1 MTLKK
6 EKLMKDFIK
15 NVLATMVGMFGFF
28 IVMGVIGMMSII
40 GMIASGNAA
49 QNVEKNSVFVLNLSG
64 TISEQGSENPLSM
77 FTGDNS
83 LNSGLNDILSS
94 IKKAKANDDIKG
106 IYIEAGALMTNYAT
120 LQEIRNAL
128 ADFRK
133 SGKWIVAY
141 GDFYTQGAYY
151 VASVANKVYINPKG
165 AIDWH
170 GIGAQTMF
178 YKDFMAKFG
187 VKWEVVKVG
196 TFKSATETFTEEKM
210 SDANRLQTQTF
221 IDGTW
226 RNVCDAVS
234 KSRGISVDSLNSY
247 ADSYLALQ
255 ATETLVKA
263 KMVDGMMYGDQVK
276 DAVKKMMKLEKDDDI
291 SQLTLNDMLNVK
303 DGKVEGSEIAVYY
316 AEGDI
321 VQDPKAATMFGNN
334 NYIASRKV
342 CKDLEDLMNDDDVKA
357 VVVRINSG
365 GGDAYASEQM
375 WHQMSELRKVKPVVV
390 SMGDYAASGAYYM
403 SAPASWIVAQPNTL
417 TGSIGIF
424 AVIPDF
430 SGLVTSKLG
439 VRFDEVKTNRNST
452 FGNLMARPFNAEEK
466 AMLQASVNRG
476 YSLFRQRVAEGRRLP
491 VESVEKIAQGR
502 VWLATDA
509 LNIKLV
515 DQLGGID
522 DAVKKAAQLAKLKDY
537 YTSDYPAAASW
548 MDNLLN
554 SMSSSGTYL
563 DEQLRQTLGDFYQPF
578 TMLRSIDKR
587 EAIQARIP
595 YAISIK

>member
-1 MTLKK
+1 
-6 EKLMKDFIK
+6 MKDFIK

-106 IYIEAGALMTNYAT
+106 IYIEAGALAANYAT

-151 VASVANKVYINPKG
+151 VASVADKVYINPKG
-165 AIDWH
+165 IVDWH

-210 SDANRLQTQTF
+210 SDANRLQTKTF

-291 SQLTLNDMLNVK
+291 AQLTLNDMLNVK
-303 DGKVEGSEIAVYY
+303 DEKVEGSEIAVYY

-424 AVIPDF
+424 AVIPDL
-430 SGLVTSKLG
+430 SGLVTTKLG

-522 DAVKKAAQLAKLKDY
+522 DAVKKAAELAKLKDY

>member
-1 MTLKK
+1 
-6 EKLMKDFIK
+6 MKDFIK

-64 TISEQGSENPLSM
+64 TISEQGSESPLSM

-106 IYIEAGALMTNYAT
+106 IYIEAGALATNYAT

-151 VASVANKVYINPKG
+151 VASVADKVYINPKG
-165 AIDWH
+165 IVDWH

-226 RNVCDAVS
+226 RNVCNAVS

-276 DAVKKMMKLEKDDDI
+276 DAVKKMMKLDKGDDI
-291 SQLTLNDMLNVK
+291 AQLTLNDMLNVK

-424 AVIPDF
+424 AVIPDL
-430 SGLVTSKLG
+430 SGLVTTKLG

-548 MDNLLN
+548 MDAMLN

>member
-1 MTLKK
+1 
-6 EKLMKDFIK
+6 MKDFIK

-106 IYIEAGALMTNYAT
+106 IYIEAGALATNYAT

-151 VASVANKVYINPKG
+151 VASVADKVYINPKG
-165 AIDWH
+165 IVDWH

-424 AVIPDF
+424 AVIPDL
-430 SGLVTSKLG
+430 SGLVTTKLG

-522 DAVKKAAQLAKLKDY
+522 DAVKKAAQLAKLKEY
-537 YTSDYPAAASW
+537 YTSDYPATASW
-548 MDNLLN
+548 MDAMLN

>member
-1 MTLKK
+1 
-6 EKLMKDFIK
+6 MKDFIK

-106 IYIEAGALMTNYAT
+106 IYIEAGALAANYAT

-151 VASVANKVYINPKG
+151 VASVADKVYINPKG
-165 AIDWH
+165 IVDWH

-226 RNVCDAVS
+226 RNVCNAVS

-276 DAVKKMMKLEKDDDI
+276 DAVKKIMKLDKDDDI
-291 SQLTLNDMLNVK
+291 AQLTLNDMLNVK

-424 AVIPDF
+424 AVIPDL
-430 SGLVTSKLG
+430 SGLVTTKLG

-548 MDNLLN
+548 MDAMLN

-578 TMLRSIDKR
+578 TMLRSINKR

>member
-1 MTLKK
+1 
-6 EKLMKDFIK
+6 MKDFIK
-15 NVLATMVGMFGFF
+15 SVLATMVGIFGFF
-28 IVMGVIGMMSII
+28 IVMGVLTMMSII
-40 GMIASGNAA
+40 GMVASSSAA
-49 QNVEKNSVFVLNLSG
+49 QNVEENSVFVLNLSG
-64 TISEQGSENPLSM
+64 TISDQGTDNPLSL
-77 FTGDNS
+77 FTGDDS
-83 LNSGLNDILSS
+83 QSTGLNNILSA
-94 IKKAKANDDIKG
+94 IKKAKTNDDIKG

-141 GDFYTQGAYY
+141 GDYYTQGAYY

-165 AIDWH
+165 IVDWH

-187 VKWEVVKVG
+187 VKCEVVKVG

-221 IDGTW
+221 INGTW
-226 RNVCDAVS
+226 QNICTAVS
-234 KSRGISVDSLNSY
+234 KSRGISIDSLNSY

-255 ATETLVKA
+255 STEMLMKA
-263 KMVDGMMYGDQVK
+263 KMVDGMMYSDKVK

-291 SQLTLNDMLNVK
+291 AQLTLNDMLNVK
-303 DGKVEGSEIAVYY
+303 DEKVEGDKIAIYY
-316 AEGDI
+316 ASGDI

-430 SGLVTSKLG
+430 SGLVTTKLG
-439 VRFDEVKTNRNST
+439 VRFDEVKTNRHST
-452 FGNLMARPFNAEEK
+452 FGNTMARPFNAEET

-476 YSLFRQRVAEGRRLP
+476 YSLFRQRVADGRHLTI
-491 VESVEKIAQGR
+491 ESVEKIAQGR

-522 DAVKKAAQLAKLKDY
+522 DAVKKAAELAKLKEY

-548 MDNLLN
+548 IDNLLN
-554 SMSSSGTYL
+554 SMTSSGTYL
-563 DEQLRQTLGDFYQPF
+563 DTQLRQTLGELYQPF
-578 TMLRSIDKR
+578 TVLRSIDKR

>member
-1 MTLKK
+1 
-6 EKLMKDFIK
+6 MKDFIK

-106 IYIEAGALMTNYAT
+106 IYIEAGALAANYAT

-151 VASVANKVYINPKG
+151 VASVADKVYINPKG
-165 AIDWH
+165 IVDWH

-226 RNVCDAVS
+226 RNVCNAVS

-276 DAVKKMMKLEKDDDI
+276 DAVKKIMKLEKDDDI

-424 AVIPDF
+424 AVIPDL
-430 SGLVTSKLG
+430 SGLVTTKLG

-522 DAVKKAAQLAKLKDY
+522 DAVKKAAELAKLKDY

-548 MDNLLN
+548 MDAMLN

>member
-1 MTLKK
+1 
-6 EKLMKDFIK
+6 MKDFIK
-15 NVLATMVGMFGFF
+15 SVLATMVGIFGFF
-28 IVMGVIGMMSII
+28 IVMGVLTMMSII
-40 GMIASGNAA
+40 GMVASSSAA
-49 QNVEKNSVFVLNLSG
+49 QNVEENSVFVLNLSG
-64 TISEQGSENPLSM
+64 AISDQGTDNPLSL
-77 FTGDNS
+77 FTGDDS
-83 LNSGLNDILSS
+83 QSTGLNNILSA
-94 IKKAKANDDIKG
+94 IKKAKTNDDIKG

-141 GDFYTQGAYY
+141 GDYYTQGAYY

-165 AIDWH
+165 IVDWH

-187 VKWEVVKVG
+187 VKCEVVKVG

-221 IDGTW
+221 INGTW
-226 RNVCDAVS
+226 QNICTAVS
-234 KSRGISVDSLNSY
+234 KSRGISIDSLNSY

-255 ATETLVKA
+255 STEMLMKA
-263 KMVDGMMYGDQVK
+263 KMVDGMMYSDKVK

-291 SQLTLNDMLNVK
+291 AQLTLNDMLNVK
-303 DGKVEGSEIAVYY
+303 DEKVEGDKIAIYY
-316 AEGDI
+316 ASGDI

-342 CKDLEDLMNDDDVKA
+342 CKDLEELMNDDDVKA

-452 FGNLMARPFNAEEK
+452 FGNTMARPFNAEET

-476 YSLFRQRVAEGRRLP
+476 YSLFRQRVADGRHLTI
-491 VESVEKIAQGR
+491 ESVEKIAQGR

-522 DAVKKAAQLAKLKDY
+522 DAVKKAAELAKLKEY

-548 MDNLLN
+548 IDNLLN
-554 SMSSSGTYL
+554 SMTSSGTYL
-563 DEQLRQTLGDFYQPF
+563 DTQLRQTLGELYQPF
-578 TMLRSIDKR
+578 TVLRSINKR

>member
-1 MTLKK
+1 
-6 EKLMKDFIK
+6 MKDFIK

-28 IVMGVIGMMSII
+28 IVMGIIGMMSII

-106 IYIEAGALMTNYAT
+106 IYIEAGALAANYAT

-151 VASVANKVYINPKG
+151 VASVADKVYINPKG
-165 AIDWH
+165 IVDWH

-424 AVIPDF
+424 AVIPDL
-430 SGLVTSKLG
+430 SGLVTTKLG

-509 LNIKLV
+509 LNMKLV

-522 DAVKKAAQLAKLKDY
+522 DAVKKAAELAKLKDY

-548 MDNLLN
+548 MDAMLN

>member
-1 MTLKK
+1 
-6 EKLMKDFIK
+6 MKDFIK

-64 TISEQGSENPLSM
+64 TISEQGSENPLSL

-83 LNSGLNDILSS
+83 LNSGLNDILSA

-210 SDANRLQTQTF
+210 SDANRLQTKTF

-342 CKDLEDLMNDDDVKA
+342 CKDLEDLMNDDNVKA

-424 AVIPDF
+424 AVIPDL
-430 SGLVTSKLG
+430 SGLVTTKLG

>member
-1 MTLKK
+1 
-6 EKLMKDFIK
+6 MKDFIK

-28 IVMGVIGMMSII
+28 IVIGVIGMMSII

-106 IYIEAGALMTNYAT
+106 IYIEAGALAANYAT

-151 VASVANKVYINPKG
+151 VASVADKVYINPKG
-165 AIDWH
+165 IVDWH
-170 GIGAQTMF
+170 GIGTQTMF

-276 DAVKKMMKLEKDDDI
+276 DAVKKMMKLDKGDDI

-424 AVIPDF
+424 AVIPDL
-430 SGLVTSKLG
+430 SGLVTTKLG

-548 MDNLLN
+548 MDAMLN

>member
-1 MTLKK
+1 
-6 EKLMKDFIK
+6 MKDFIK
-15 NVLATMVGMFGFF
+15 SVLATMVGIFGFF
-28 IVMGVIGMMSII
+28 IVMGVLTMMSII
-40 GMIASGNAA
+40 GMVASSSAA
-49 QNVEKNSVFVLNLSG
+49 QNVEENSVFVLNLSG
-64 TISEQGSENPLSM
+64 TISDQGTDNPLSL
-77 FTGDNS
+77 FTGDDS
-83 LNSGLNDILSS
+83 QSTGLNNILSA
-94 IKKAKANDDIKG
+94 IKKAKTNDDIKG
-106 IYIEAGALMTNYAT
+106 IYIEAGALITNYAT

-141 GDFYTQGAYY
+141 GDYYTQGAYY

-165 AIDWH
+165 IVDWH

-187 VKWEVVKVG
+187 VKCEVVKVG

-221 IDGTW
+221 INGTW
-226 RNVCDAVS
+226 QNICTAVS
-234 KSRGISVDSLNSY
+234 KSRGISIDSLNSY

-255 ATETLVKA
+255 STEMLMKA
-263 KMVDGMMYGDQVK
+263 KMVDGMMYSDKVK

-291 SQLTLNDMLNVK
+291 AQLTLSDMLNVK
-303 DGKVEGSEIAVYY
+303 DEKVDGDKIAIYY
-316 AEGDI
+316 ASGDI

-334 NYIASRKV
+334 DYIASRKV

-430 SGLVTSKLG
+430 SGLVTTKLG
-439 VRFDEVKTNRNST
+439 VRFDEVKTNRHST
-452 FGNLMARPFNAEEK
+452 FGNLMSRPFNAEET

-476 YSLFRQRVAEGRRLP
+476 YSLFRQRVADGRHLP
-491 VESVEKIAQGR
+491 IESVEKIAQGR

-522 DAVKKAAQLAKLKDY
+522 DAVKKAAELAKLKEY

-548 MDNLLN
+548 IDNLLN

-563 DEQLRQTLGDFYQPF
+563 DAQLRQTLGELYQPF
-578 TMLRSIDKR
+578 TVLRSIDKR

>member
-1 MTLKK
+1 
-6 EKLMKDFIK
+6 MKDFIK

-106 IYIEAGALMTNYAT
+106 IYIEAGALAANYAT

-151 VASVANKVYINPKG
+151 VASVADKVYINPKG
-165 AIDWH
+165 IVDWH

-276 DAVKKMMKLEKDDDI
+276 DAVKKMMKLEKGDDI
-291 SQLTLNDMLNVK
+291 AQLTLNDMLNVK

-424 AVIPDF
+424 AVIPDL
-430 SGLVTSKLG
+430 SGLVTTKLG

-548 MDNLLN
+548 MDAMLN

>member
-1 MTLKK
+1 
-6 EKLMKDFIK
+6 MKDFIK

-83 LNSGLNDILSS
+83 LNSGLNDILSA
-94 IKKAKANDDIKG
+94 IKKAKTNDDIKG

-151 VASVANKVYINPKG
+151 VASVADKVYINPKG
-165 AIDWH
+165 AVDWH

-210 SDANRLQTQTF
+210 SDANRLQTKTF

-226 RNVCDAVS
+226 RNICDAVS

-276 DAVKKMMKLEKDDDI
+276 DAVKKMMKLDKDDNI

-424 AVIPDF
+424 AVIPDL
-430 SGLVTSKLG
+430 SGLVTTKLG

-548 MDNLLN
+548 MDAMLN

>member
-1 MTLKK
+1 
-6 EKLMKDFIK
+6 MKDFIK

-94 IKKAKANDDIKG
+94 IKKAKTNDDIKG
-106 IYIEAGALMTNYAT
+106 IYIEAGALAANYAT

-151 VASVANKVYINPKG
+151 VASVADKVYINPKG
-165 AIDWH
+165 IVDWH

-276 DAVKKMMKLEKDDDI
+276 DAVKKMMKLDKCDDI
-291 SQLTLNDMLNVK
+291 AQLTLNDMLNVK

-424 AVIPDF
+424 AVIPDL
-430 SGLVTSKLG
+430 SGLVTTKLG
-439 VRFDEVKTNRNST
+439 VRFDEVKTNRNSN

-548 MDNLLN
+548 MDAMLN

>member
-1 MTLKK
+1 
-6 EKLMKDFIK
+6 
-15 NVLATMVGMFGFF
+15 
-28 IVMGVIGMMSII
+28 
-40 GMIASGNAA
+40 
-49 QNVEKNSVFVLNLSG
+49 
-64 TISEQGSENPLSM
+64 
-77 FTGDNS
+77 
-83 LNSGLNDILSS
+83 
-94 IKKAKANDDIKG
+94 
-106 IYIEAGALMTNYAT
+106 
-120 LQEIRNAL
+120 
-128 ADFRK
+128 
-133 SGKWIVAY
+133 
-141 GDFYTQGAYY
+141 
-151 VASVANKVYINPKG
+151 
-165 AIDWH
+165 
-170 GIGAQTMF
+170 
-178 YKDFMAKFG
+178 MAKFG

-255 ATETLVKA
+255 STETLVKA

-276 DAVKKMMKLEKDDDI
+276 DAVKKMMKLDKDDNI

-424 AVIPDF
+424 AVIPDL
-430 SGLVTSKLG
+430 SGLVTTKLG

-452 FGNLMARPFNAEEK
+452 FGNTMARPFNAEET

-476 YSLFRQRVAEGRRLP
+476 YSLFRQRVADGRRLP
-491 VESVEKIAQGR
+491 IESVEKIAQGR

-509 LNIKLV
+509 LNIKLI

-548 MDNLLN
+548 MDAMLN

>member
-1 MTLKK
+1 
-6 EKLMKDFIK
+6 MKDFIK

-77 FTGDNS
+77 FTGENS

-106 IYIEAGALMTNYAT
+106 IYIEAGALAANYAT

-128 ADFRK
+128 DDFRK

-151 VASVANKVYINPKG
+151 VASVADKVYINPKG
-165 AIDWH
+165 IVDWH

-210 SDANRLQTQTF
+210 SDANRLQTKTF

-291 SQLTLNDMLNVK
+291 AQLTLNDMLNVK
-303 DGKVEGSEIAVYY
+303 DEKVEGSEIAVYY

-476 YSLFRQRVAEGRRLP
+476 YSLFRQRVADGRRLP
-491 VESVEKIAQGR
+491 VESVEKVAQGR

-522 DAVKKAAQLAKLKDY
+522 DAVKKAAELAKLKDY

>member
-1 MTLKK
+1 
-6 EKLMKDFIK
+6 MKDFIK
-15 NVLATMVGMFGFF
+15 SVLATMVGIFGFF
-28 IVMGVIGMMSII
+28 IVMGVLTMMSII
-40 GMIASGNAA
+40 GMVASSSAA
-49 QNVEKNSVFVLNLSG
+49 QNVEENSVFVLNLSG
-64 TISEQGSENPLSM
+64 TISDQGTDNPLSL
-77 FTGDNS
+77 FTGDDS
-83 LNSGLNDILSS
+83 QSTGLNNILSA
-94 IKKAKANDDIKG
+94 IKKAKTNDDIKG
-106 IYIEAGALMTNYAT
+106 IYIEAGALITNYAT

-141 GDFYTQGAYY
+141 GDYYTQGAYY

-165 AIDWH
+165 IVDWH

-187 VKWEVVKVG
+187 VKCEVVKVG

-226 RNVCDAVS
+226 QNICTAVS
-234 KSRGISVDSLNSY
+234 KSRGISIDSLNSY

-255 ATETLVKA
+255 STEMLMKA
-263 KMVDGMMYGDQVK
+263 KMVDGMMYSDKVK

-291 SQLTLNDMLNVK
+291 AQLTLSDMLNVK
-303 DGKVEGSEIAVYY
+303 DEKVEGDKIAIYY
-316 AEGDI
+316 ASGDI
-321 VQDPKAATMFGNN
+321 VQDSKAATMFGNN
-334 NYIASRKV
+334 DYIASRKV

-452 FGNLMARPFNAEEK
+452 FGNLMARPFNAEET

-476 YSLFRQRVAEGRRLP
+476 YSLFRQRVADGRHLP
-491 VESVEKIAQGR
+491 IESVEKIAQGR

-522 DAVKKAAQLAKLKDY
+522 DAVKKAAELAKLKEY
-537 YTSDYPAAASW
+537 YTSDYPATASW
-548 MDNLLN
+548 IDNLLN
-554 SMSSSGTYL
+554 SMTSSGTYL
-563 DEQLRQTLGDFYQPF
+563 DAQLRQTLGELYQPF
-578 TMLRSIDKR
+578 TVLRSIDKR

>member
-1 MTLKK
+1 
-6 EKLMKDFIK
+6 MKDFIK

-106 IYIEAGALMTNYAT
+106 IYIEAGALAANYAT

-151 VASVANKVYINPKG
+151 VASVADKVYINPKG
-165 AIDWH
+165 IVDWH

-234 KSRGISVDSLNSY
+234 KSRGISIDSLNSY

-276 DAVKKMMKLEKDDDI
+276 DAVKKMMKLEKDDNI
-291 SQLTLNDMLNVK
+291 AQLTLNDMLNVK

-342 CKDLEDLMNDDDVKA
+342 CKDLEDLMNDDNVKA

-424 AVIPDF
+424 AVIPDL

-491 VESVEKIAQGR
+491 MESVEKIAQGR

-522 DAVKKAAQLAKLKDY
+522 DAVKKAAQLAKLKEY

-548 MDNLLN
+548 MDAMLN

>member
-1 MTLKK
+1 
-6 EKLMKDFIK
+6 MKDFIK

-106 IYIEAGALMTNYAT
+106 IYIEAGALAANYAT

-151 VASVANKVYINPKG
+151 VASVADKVYINPKG
-165 AIDWH
+165 IVDWH

-210 SDANRLQTQTF
+210 SDANRLQTKTF

-291 SQLTLNDMLNVK
+291 AQLTLNDMLNVK
-303 DGKVEGSEIAVYY
+303 DEKLEGSEIAVYY

-476 YSLFRQRVAEGRRLP
+476 YSLFRQRVADGRRLP

-522 DAVKKAAQLAKLKDY
+522 DAVKKAAELAKLKDY

>member
-1 MTLKK
+1 
-6 EKLMKDFIK
+6 MKDFIK

-210 SDANRLQTQTF
+210 SDANRLQTKTF

-234 KSRGISVDSLNSY
+234 KSRGISIDSLNSY

-291 SQLTLNDMLNVK
+291 AQLTLNDMLNVK

-424 AVIPDF
+424 AVIPDL
-430 SGLVTSKLG
+430 SGLVTTKLG

-548 MDNLLN
+548 MDAMLN

>member
-1 MTLKK
+1 
-6 EKLMKDFIK
+6 MKDFIK

-151 VASVANKVYINPKG
+151 VASVADKVYINPKG
-165 AIDWH
+165 VVDWH

-187 VKWEVVKVG
+187 VKWQVVKVG

-291 SQLTLNDMLNVK
+291 AQLTLNDMLNVK

-430 SGLVTSKLG
+430 SGLVTTKLG

>member
-1 MTLKK
+1 
-6 EKLMKDFIK
+6 MKDFIK
-15 NVLATMVGMFGFF
+15 SVLATMVGIFGFF
-28 IVMGVIGMMSII
+28 IVMGVLTMMSII
-40 GMIASGNAA
+40 GMVASSSAA
-49 QNVEKNSVFVLNLSG
+49 QNVEENSVFVLNLSG
-64 TISEQGSENPLSM
+64 TISDQGTDNPLSL
-77 FTGDNS
+77 FTGDDS
-83 LNSGLNDILSS
+83 QSTGLNNILSA
-94 IKKAKANDDIKG
+94 IKKAKTNDDIKG
-106 IYIEAGALMTNYAT
+106 IYIEAGALITNYAT

-141 GDFYTQGAYY
+141 GDYYTQGAYY

-165 AIDWH
+165 IVDWH

-187 VKWEVVKVG
+187 VKCEVVKLG

-221 IDGTW
+221 INGTW
-226 RNVCDAVS
+226 QNICTAVS
-234 KSRGISVDSLNSY
+234 KSRGISIDSLNSY

-255 ATETLVKA
+255 STEMLMKA
-263 KMVDGMMYGDQVK
+263 KMVDGMMYSDKVK

-291 SQLTLNDMLNVK
+291 AQLTLNDMLNVK
-303 DGKVEGSEIAVYY
+303 DEKVEGDKIAIYY
-316 AEGDI
+316 ASGDI

-430 SGLVTSKLG
+430 SGLVTTKLG
-439 VRFDEVKTNRNST
+439 VRFDEVKTNRHST
-452 FGNLMARPFNAEEK
+452 FGNLMARPFNAEET

-476 YSLFRQRVAEGRRLP
+476 YSLFRQRVADGRHLTI
-491 VESVEKIAQGR
+491 ESVEKIAQGR

-522 DAVKKAAQLAKLKDY
+522 DAVKKAAELAKLKEY

-548 MDNLLN
+548 IDNLLN
-554 SMSSSGTYL
+554 SMTSSGTYL
-563 DEQLRQTLGDFYQPF
+563 DTQLRQTLGELYQPF
-578 TMLRSIDKR
+578 TVLRSIDKR

>member
-1 MTLKK
+1 
-6 EKLMKDFIK
+6 MKDFIK
-15 NVLATMVGMFGFF
+15 SVLATMVGIFGFF
-28 IVMGVIGMMSII
+28 IVMGVLTMMSII
-40 GMIASGNAA
+40 GMVASSSAA
-49 QNVEKNSVFVLNLSG
+49 QNVEENSVFVLNLSG
-64 TISEQGSENPLSM
+64 TISDQGTDNPFSL
-77 FTGDNS
+77 FTGDDS
-83 LNSGLNDILSS
+83 QSTGLNNILSA
-94 IKKAKANDDIKG
+94 IKKAKTNDDIKG
-106 IYIEAGALMTNYAT
+106 IYIEAGALITNYAT

-141 GDFYTQGAYY
+141 GDYYTQGAYY

-165 AIDWH
+165 IVDWH

-187 VKWEVVKVG
+187 MKCEVVKVG

-221 IDGTW
+221 INGTW
-226 RNVCDAVS
+226 QNICTAVS
-234 KSRGISVDSLNSY
+234 KSRGISIDSLNSY

-255 ATETLVKA
+255 STEMLMKA
-263 KMVDGMMYGDQVK
+263 KMVDGMMYSDKVK
-276 DAVKKMMKLEKDDDI
+276 DAVKKMMKLEKDDI
-291 SQLTLNDMLNVK
+291 AQLTLSDMLNVK
-303 DGKVEGSEIAVYY
+303 DEKVEGDKIAIYY
-316 AEGDI
+316 ASGDI

-334 NYIASRKV
+334 DYIASRKV

-365 GGDAYASEQM
+365 GGDAYASEQI

-430 SGLVTSKLG
+430 SGLVTTKLG
-439 VRFDEVKTNRNST
+439 VRFDEVKTNRHST
-452 FGNLMARPFNAEEK
+452 FGNLMARPFNAEET

-476 YSLFRQRVAEGRRLP
+476 YSLFRQRVADGRHLTI
-491 VESVEKIAQGR
+491 ESVEKIAQGR

-522 DAVKKAAQLAKLKDY
+522 DAVKKAAQLAKLKEY

-554 SMSSSGTYL
+554 SMTSSGTYL
-563 DEQLRQTLGDFYQPF
+563 DAQLRQTLGELYQPF
-578 TMLRSIDKR
+578 TVLRSIDKR

>member
-1 MTLKK
+1 
-6 EKLMKDFIK
+6 MKDFIK

-106 IYIEAGALMTNYAT
+106 IYIEAGALAANYAT

-151 VASVANKVYINPKG
+151 VASVADKVYINPKG
-165 AIDWH
+165 IVDWH

-226 RNVCDAVS
+226 RNVCNAVS
-234 KSRGISVDSLNSY
+234 KSRGISIDSLNSY

-276 DAVKKMMKLEKDDDI
+276 DAVKKMMKLDKDDNI

-491 VESVEKIAQGR
+491 VESVEKIARGR

-548 MDNLLN
+548 MDAMLN

>member
-1 MTLKK
+1 
-6 EKLMKDFIK
+6 MKDFIK

-106 IYIEAGALMTNYAT
+106 IYIEAGALAANYAT

-165 AIDWH
+165 IVDWH

-276 DAVKKMMKLEKDDDI
+276 DAVKKMMKLDKDDDI
-291 SQLTLNDMLNVK
+291 AQLTLNDMLNVK

>member
-1 MTLKK
+1 
-6 EKLMKDFIK
+6 MKDFIK

-151 VASVANKVYINPKG
+151 VASVADKVYINPKG
-165 AIDWH
+165 IVDWH

-226 RNVCDAVS
+226 RNVCAAVS

-276 DAVKKMMKLEKDDDI
+276 DAVKKMMKLDKDDNI

-303 DGKVEGSEIAVYY
+303 GGKVEGSEIAVYY

-342 CKDLEDLMNDDDVKA
+342 CKDLEDLMNDDNVKA

-424 AVIPDF
+424 AVIPDL
-430 SGLVTSKLG
+430 SGLVTTKLG
-439 VRFDEVKTNRNST
+439 VRFDEVKTNRNSN

-548 MDNLLN
+548 MDAMLN

>member
-1 MTLKK
+1 
-6 EKLMKDFIK
+6 MKDFIK

-64 TISEQGSENPLSM
+64 TISEQGLENPLSM

-106 IYIEAGALMTNYAT
+106 IYIEAGALAANYAT

-151 VASVANKVYINPKG
+151 VASVADKVYINPKG
-165 AIDWH
+165 IVDWH

-403 SAPASWIVAQPNTL
+403 SVPASWIVAQPNTL

-424 AVIPDF
+424 AVIPDL
-430 SGLVTSKLG
+430 SGLVTTKLG

-522 DAVKKAAQLAKLKDY
+522 DAVKKAAELAKLKDY

-548 MDNLLN
+548 MDAMLN

>member
-1 MTLKK
+1 
-6 EKLMKDFIK
+6 MKDFIK

-64 TISEQGSENPLSM
+64 TISEQGSENPLSL

-106 IYIEAGALMTNYAT
+106 IYIEAGALAANYAT

-165 AIDWH
+165 IVDWH

-276 DAVKKMMKLEKDDDI
+276 DAVKKMMKLDKDDDI

-424 AVIPDF
+424 AVIPDL
-430 SGLVTSKLG
+430 SGLVTTKLG

-502 VWLATDA
+502 VWIATDA

-522 DAVKKAAQLAKLKDY
+522 DAVKKAAELAKLKDY

-548 MDNLLN
+548 MDAMLN

>member
-1 MTLKK
+1 
-6 EKLMKDFIK
+6 MKDFIK

-106 IYIEAGALMTNYAT
+106 IYIEAGALAANYAT

-151 VASVANKVYINPKG
+151 VASVADKVYINPKG
-165 AIDWH
+165 IVDWH

-210 SDANRLQTQTF
+210 SDANRLQTKTF

-303 DGKVEGSEIAVYY
+303 GGKVEGSEIAVYY

-424 AVIPDF
+424 AVIPDL
-430 SGLVTSKLG
+430 SGLVTTKLG

-537 YTSDYPAAASW
+537 YTSDYPAVASW
-548 MDNLLN
+548 MDAMLN

>member
-1 MTLKK
+1 
-6 EKLMKDFIK
+6 MKDFIK

-28 IVMGVIGMMSII
+28 IVMGVIAMMSII

-106 IYIEAGALMTNYAT
+106 IYIEAGALAANYAT

-226 RNVCDAVS
+226 RNVCNAVS
-234 KSRGISVDSLNSY
+234 KSRGISIDSLNSY

-276 DAVKKMMKLEKDDDI
+276 DAVKKMMKLENGDDI
-291 SQLTLNDMLNVK
+291 AQLTLNDMLNVK

-424 AVIPDF
+424 AVIPDL
-430 SGLVTSKLG
+430 SGLVTTKLG

-522 DAVKKAAQLAKLKDY
+522 DAVKKAAELAKLKDY

-548 MDNLLN
+548 MDAMLN

>member
-1 MTLKK
+1 
-6 EKLMKDFIK
+6 MKDFIK

-106 IYIEAGALMTNYAT
+106 IYIEAGALAANYAT

-151 VASVANKVYINPKG
+151 VASVADKVYINPKG
-165 AIDWH
+165 IVDWH

-210 SDANRLQTQTF
+210 SEANRLQTQTF

-276 DAVKKMMKLEKDDDI
+276 DAVKKMMKLDKDDNI

-424 AVIPDF
+424 AVIPDL
-430 SGLVTSKLG
+430 SGLVTTKLG

-466 AMLQASVNRG
+466 AMLQVSVNRG

-502 VWLATDA
+502 VWIATDA

-522 DAVKKAAQLAKLKDY
+522 DAVKKAAELAKLKDY

>member
-1 MTLKK
+1 
-6 EKLMKDFIK
+6 MKDFIK
-15 NVLATMVGMFGFF
+15 SVLATMVGIFGFF
-28 IVMGVIGMMSII
+28 IVMGVLTMMSII
-40 GMIASGNAA
+40 GMVASSSAA
-49 QNVEKNSVFVLNLSG
+49 QNVEENSVFVLNLSG
-64 TISEQGSENPLSM
+64 AISDQGTDNPLSL
-77 FTGDNS
+77 FTGDDS
-83 LNSGLNDILSS
+83 QSTGLNNILSA
-94 IKKAKANDDIKG
+94 IKKAKTNDDIKG
-106 IYIEAGALMTNYAT
+106 IYIEAGALITNYAT

-141 GDFYTQGAYY
+141 GDYYTQGAYY

-165 AIDWH
+165 IVDWH

-187 VKWEVVKVG
+187 VKCEVVKVG

-221 IDGTW
+221 INGTW
-226 RNVCDAVS
+226 QNICTAVS
-234 KSRGISVDSLNSY
+234 KSRGISIDSLNNY

-255 ATETLVKA
+255 STEMLMKA
-263 KMVDGMMYGDQVK
+263 KMVDGMMYSDKVK

-291 SQLTLNDMLNVK
+291 AQLTLNDMLNVK
-303 DGKVEGSEIAVYY
+303 DEKVEGDKIAIYY
-316 AEGDI
+316 ASGDI

-334 NYIASRKV
+334 DYIASRKV

-430 SGLVTSKLG
+430 SGLVTTKLG

-452 FGNLMARPFNAEEK
+452 FGNTMARPFNAEET

-476 YSLFRQRVAEGRRLP
+476 YSLFRQRVADGRHLTI
-491 VESVEKIAQGR
+491 ESVEKIAQGR

-522 DAVKKAAQLAKLKDY
+522 DAVKKAAQLAKLKEY

-548 MDNLLN
+548 IDNLLN
-554 SMSSSGTYL
+554 SMTSSGTYL
-563 DEQLRQTLGDFYQPF
+563 DAQLRQTLGELYQPF

>member
-1 MTLKK
+1 
-6 EKLMKDFIK
+6 MKDFIK
-15 NVLATMVGMFGFF
+15 SVLATMVGIFGFF
-28 IVMGVIGMMSII
+28 IVMGVLTMMSII
-40 GMIASGNAA
+40 GMVASSSAA
-49 QNVEKNSVFVLNLSG
+49 QNVEENSVFVLNLSG
-64 TISEQGSENPLSM
+64 AISDQGTDNPLSL
-77 FTGDNS
+77 FTGDDS
-83 LNSGLNDILSS
+83 QSTGLNNILSA
-94 IKKAKANDDIKG
+94 IKKAKTNDDIKG
-106 IYIEAGALMTNYAT
+106 IYIEAGALITNYAT

-141 GDFYTQGAYY
+141 GDYYTQGAYY

-165 AIDWH
+165 IVDWH

-187 VKWEVVKVG
+187 VKCEVVKVG

-226 RNVCDAVS
+226 QNICTAVS
-234 KSRGISVDSLNSY
+234 KSRGISIDSLNSY

-255 ATETLVKA
+255 STEMLVKA
-263 KMVDGMMYGDQVK
+263 KMVDGMMYSDKVK

-291 SQLTLNDMLNVK
+291 AQLTLSDMLNVK
-303 DGKVEGSEIAVYY
+303 DEKVEGDKIAIYY
-316 AEGDI
+316 ASGDI

-334 NYIASRKV
+334 DYIASRKV
-342 CKDLEDLMNDDDVKA
+342 CKDLEELMNDDDVKA

-452 FGNLMARPFNAEEK
+452 FGNTMARPFNAEET

-476 YSLFRQRVAEGRRLP
+476 YNLFRQRVADGRHLP
-491 VESVEKIAQGR
+491 IESVEKIAQGR

-522 DAVKKAAQLAKLKDY
+522 DAVKKAAQLAKLKEY

-554 SMSSSGTYL
+554 SMTSSGTYL
-563 DEQLRQTLGDFYQPF
+563 DAQLRQTLGELYQPF
-578 TMLRSIDKR
+578 TVLRSIDKR

>member
-1 MTLKK
+1 
-6 EKLMKDFIK
+6 MKDFIK

-83 LNSGLNDILSS
+83 LNSGLNDILSA
-94 IKKAKANDDIKG
+94 IKKAKTNDDIKG

-210 SDANRLQTQTF
+210 SDANRLQTKTF

-276 DAVKKMMKLEKDDDI
+276 DAVKKMMKLDKDDNI

-342 CKDLEDLMNDDDVKA
+342 CKDLENLMNDDDVKA

-424 AVIPDF
+424 AVIPDL
-430 SGLVTSKLG
+430 SGLVTTKLG

-476 YSLFRQRVAEGRRLP
+476 YSLFRQRVADGRRLP

>member
-1 MTLKK
+1 
-6 EKLMKDFIK
+6 MKDFIK

-64 TISEQGSENPLSM
+64 TISEQGSENPLSL

-106 IYIEAGALMTNYAT
+106 IYIEAGALATNYAT

-151 VASVANKVYINPKG
+151 VASVADKVYINPKG

-234 KSRGISVDSLNSY
+234 KSRGISIDSLNSY

-276 DAVKKMMKLEKDDDI
+276 DAVKKIMKLDKDDNI

-424 AVIPDF
+424 AVIPDL
-430 SGLVTSKLG
+430 SGLVTTKLG

-476 YSLFRQRVAEGRRLP
+476 YSLFRQRVADGRRLP

-548 MDNLLN
+548 MDAMLN

>member
-1 MTLKK
+1 
-6 EKLMKDFIK
+6 MKDFIK

-106 IYIEAGALMTNYAT
+106 IYIEAGALAANYAT

-151 VASVANKVYINPKG
+151 VASVADKVYINPKG
-165 AIDWH
+165 IVDWH

-210 SDANRLQTQTF
+210 SDANRLQTKTF

-291 SQLTLNDMLNVK
+291 AQLTLNDMLNVK
-303 DGKVEGSEIAVYY
+303 DEKVEGSEIAVYY

-321 VQDPKAATMFGNN
+321 VQDPKAATMFGNK

-476 YSLFRQRVAEGRRLP
+476 YSLFRQRVADGRRLP

-522 DAVKKAAQLAKLKDY
+522 DAVKKAAELAKLKDY

>member
-1 MTLKK
+1 
-6 EKLMKDFIK
+6 MKDFIK

-28 IVMGVIGMMSII
+28 IVMGVIAMMSII

-106 IYIEAGALMTNYAT
+106 IYIEAGALAANYAT

-165 AIDWH
+165 IVDWH

-276 DAVKKMMKLEKDDDI
+276 DAVKKMMKLENGDDI
-291 SQLTLNDMLNVK
+291 AQLTLNDMLNVK

-424 AVIPDF
+424 AVIPDL
-430 SGLVTSKLG
+430 SGLVTTKLG

-548 MDNLLN
+548 MDAMLN

>member
-1 MTLKK
+1 
-6 EKLMKDFIK
+6 MKDFIK

-106 IYIEAGALMTNYAT
+106 IYIEAGALAANYAT

-151 VASVANKVYINPKG
+151 VASVADKVYINPKG
-165 AIDWH
+165 IVDWH
-170 GIGAQTMF
+170 GIGAQTLF

-226 RNVCDAVS
+226 RNVCNAVS
-234 KSRGISVDSLNSY
+234 KSRGISIDSLNSY

-276 DAVKKMMKLEKDDDI
+276 DAVKKMMKLENGDDI
-291 SQLTLNDMLNVK
+291 AQLTLNDMLNVK

-424 AVIPDF
+424 AVIPDL
-430 SGLVTSKLG
+430 SGLVTTKLG

-522 DAVKKAAQLAKLKDY
+522 DAVKKAAELAKLKDY

-548 MDNLLN
+548 MDAMLN

>member
-1 MTLKK
+1 
-6 EKLMKDFIK
+6 MKDFIK

-106 IYIEAGALMTNYAT
+106 IYIEAGALAANYAT

-151 VASVANKVYINPKG
+151 VASVADKVYINPKG
-165 AIDWH
+165 IVDWH

-276 DAVKKMMKLEKDDDI
+276 DAVKKMMKLENGDDI
-291 SQLTLNDMLNVK
+291 AQLTLNDMLNVK

-424 AVIPDF
+424 AVIPDL
-430 SGLVTSKLG
+430 SGLVTTKLG

-548 MDNLLN
+548 MDAMLN

>member
-1 MTLKK
+1 
-6 EKLMKDFIK
+6 MKDFIK

-64 TISEQGSENPLSM
+64 TISEHGSENPLSM

-94 IKKAKANDDIKG
+94 IKKAKANDEIKG

-210 SDANRLQTQTF
+210 SEANRLQTQTF

-276 DAVKKMMKLEKDDDI
+276 DAVKKMMKLDKDDNI

-424 AVIPDF
+424 AVIPDL
-430 SGLVTSKLG
+430 SGLVTTKLG

-466 AMLQASVNRG
+466 AMLQVSVNRG

-522 DAVKKAAQLAKLKDY
+522 DAVKKAAELAKLKDY